1 MSDLL
6 RVSGIASGID
16 TVGLIEQLMAVERR
30 PAVLMERQ
38 KLKLDWKKELWG
50 EINTRLLSVKTAL
63 APLLDRT
70 KLLAKSATSSNESV
84 LTAEASSTAATG
96 TYKITVSRLATA
108 TVVTSGAG
116 AAGLGLGRAVDTA
129 QPVVSTASRFGTPV
143 TAGTFTIAGVT
154 ITLDADDFLGNGT
167 GGANDLIQKVNDA
180 LAAAGKSTITMRY
193 DSATDKLTVTD
204 TAGGPIEMGAVGDT
218 SNFLSAAGLLAAP
231 LTVSQDGTTSRTS
244 TFHLGHVNPNQ
255 LLKDANFAT
264 AITDSGGGTTGTG
277 SFKINGVEITFDLS
291 NDTLNTVITRIN
303 NSAAGVV
310 ASYDAVQ
317 DRLILTAKTTGS
329 LSITREDVAG
339 TFLAATDLLA
349 GATLT
354 AGQNAEFTIEGLNG
368 GNPLYSTSND
378 VTDVISGVTLHLRKA
393 DPLNPVTLT
402 IGQDTQAV
410 KDAIKAWV
418 NAYNEAINLINTRL
432 QEKTISNKKW
442 EDMTDAERKQGL
454 LRGDWALAQLKND
467 LVRRVTDV
475 VEGLPSGFNQLALI
489 GIKLSSDTG
498 ASAGNLTIDEAAL
511 DAALR
516 DNPEKVADL
525 FFRDADYDNIVD
537 SGEVGVAVRVDAL
550 LKSLTDPSTVSVG
563 GTSVKNGL
571 IPRQQDVLTTQIEDL
586 EERIERFDAW
596 LQQREAYLVR
606 QFTAMEQFIGLM
618 QQQSSWLAA
627 QTASLMGTFT
637 SK

>member
-16 TVGLIEQLMAVERR
+16 TVGLIEQLMAIERR

-38 KLKLDWKKELWG
+38 RLKLGWEKEMWG

-70 KLLAKSATSSNESV
+70 RLLAKSATSSNEGV

-96 TYKITVSRLATA
+96 TYKITVLQLATA
-108 TVVTSGAG
+108 TSVTSGTG
-116 AAGLGLGRAVDTA
+116 AVGLGLGRAVDTA

-143 TAGTFTIAGVT
+143 TEGTFTIAGVT

-180 LAAAGKSTITMRY
+180 LAAAGKSTITMSY

-204 TAGGPIEMGAVGDT
+204 AAGGPIELGAVGDT

-231 LTVSQDGTTSRTS
+231 QVGNSRTS
-244 TFHLGHVNPNQ
+244 TFHLGRVNPNQ

-264 AITDSGGGTTGTG
+264 AITDSSGGTTGTG
-277 SFKINGVEITFDLS
+277 SFKINGVEISFDLS

-310 ASYDAVQ
+310 ASYDPVQ

-339 TFLAATDLLA
+339 TFLAATDLLG
-349 GATLT
+349 GATQT

-368 GNPLYSTSND
+368 GQPLYSTGND
-378 VTDVISGVTLHLRKA
+378 VSGVISGVTLHLHQA

-402 IGQDTQAV
+402 IGQDAQAV

-432 QEKTISNKKW
+432 QEKTITDKKW

-498 ASAGNLTIDEAAL
+498 ASAGNLTIDETAL

-525 FFRDADYDNIVD
+525 FFQDVDNDNIVD
-537 SGEVGVAVRVDAL
+537 SSEVGVAVRVNAL
-550 LKSLTDPSTVSVG
+550 LESLTDPSTISVG
-563 GTSVKNGL
+563 GVSVKNGL

-596 LQQREAYLVR
+596 LEQREAHLVR
-606 QFTAMEQFIGLM
+606 QFTAMEQFIGLL
-618 QQQSSWLAA
+618 QQQSAWLAA